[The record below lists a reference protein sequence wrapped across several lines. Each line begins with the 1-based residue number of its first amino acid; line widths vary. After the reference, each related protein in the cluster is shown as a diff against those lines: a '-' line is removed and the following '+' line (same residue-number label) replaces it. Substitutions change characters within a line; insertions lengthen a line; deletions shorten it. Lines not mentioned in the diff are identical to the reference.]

1 MTKNRLNGAELYKA
15 MRLVDEHTDKL
26 ENGKLRYHDGWSDEL
41 IAKKVGVREDV
52 VKYHRQKA
60 IGLLERVGL
69 KQKRSAGQNLRERVA
84 DLEARVAALE
94 DAATKP
100 VDIRAGRPVVPT
112 LGFAHAK
119 NGV

>member
-1 MTKNRLNGAELYKA
+1 MPKNRLHGAELYQA

-26 ENGKLRYHDGWSDEL
+26 ENGKVRYHDGWSDEL
-41 IAKKVGVREDV
+41 IAKKVGVSEEV

-60 IGLLERVGL
+60 IGLLERVGMKL
-69 KQKRSAGQNLRERVA
+69 KKSSGPNLRERV
-84 DLEARVAALE
+84 DELEARVAALE

-100 VDIRAGRPVVPT
+100 VEIRAGRPLST
-112 LGFAHAK
+112 LGFQHAK